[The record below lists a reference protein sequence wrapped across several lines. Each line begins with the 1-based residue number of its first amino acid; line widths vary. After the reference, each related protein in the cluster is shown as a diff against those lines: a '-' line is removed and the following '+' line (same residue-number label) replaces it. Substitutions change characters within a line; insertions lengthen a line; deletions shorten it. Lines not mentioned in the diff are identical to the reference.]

1 MNCDEIRKL
10 VDDYLDGALP
20 AEEAAR
26 VRAHLDA
33 CAECTAEL
41 AALQSLRTATNAL
54 PDEIEPDS
62 DLWQAIESSLDGAV
76 QDVESGQ
83 ARVIG
88 LHLRGR
94 KATWVVRTGLVAAA
108 AALVVVGA
116 REWRA
121 RSTHASGWEV
131 TRIAGAP
138 VIESRGVKENATLRE
153 GEWLRTDQES
163 SARVDVANIGRV
175 TVGPESAV
183 RLKGSSEKEH
193 RIELA
198 RGELEAFI
206 WAPPR
211 LFFVD
216 TPSGVAEDL
225 GCRYLLNVD
234 DDGNGALE
242 VTLGFVSFERDGRE
256 VIVPAG
262 ARCELRAG
270 KGPGTPYE
278 SEARAELKQALTR
291 LDLEGASAAV
301 VGDVLAASGEADG
314 VTLWHLIPRVDETER
329 ARVVDAL
336 AARVPLPDHTT
347 RAGVIALDA
356 RMLERWWDAMY
367 PSWSHWN

>member
-1 MNCDEIRKL
+1 MTCNDIRKL
-10 VDDYLDGALP
+10 LDDFVDGNLP

-26 VRAHLDA
+26 VRAHVDG
-33 CAECTAEL
+33 CAECARERVALESLRAAT
-41 AALQSLRTATNAL
+41 AALPNEID
-54 PDEIEPDS
+54 PDT
-62 DLWQAIESSLDGAV
+62 DLWQNIATEIASTKVTPMRRPSLW
-76 QDVESGQ
+76 
-83 ARVIG
+83 
-88 LHLRGR
+88 LRG
-94 KATWVVRTGLVAAA
+94 AMVAAA

-116 REWRA
+116 REWRM
-121 RSTHASGWEV
+121 RTHSTGWEV

-138 VIESRGVKENATLRE
+138 VIESRGVQENATLRQ
-153 GEWLRTDQES
+153 GEWLRTDENS

-183 RLKGSSEKEH
+183 RLKGSSDKEH

-198 RGELEAFI
+198 RGEMEAFI

-225 GCRYLLNVD
+225 GCRYNLAVD
-234 DDGNGALE
+234 EDGNGALD

-270 KGPGTPYE
+270 KGPGTPHE
-278 SEARAELKQALTR
+278 SGASRELQEA
-291 LDLEGASAAV
+291 LDRVDVEGATPENVTAV
-301 VGDVLAASGEADG
+301 LHASSSTDG
-314 VTLWHLIPRVDETER
+314 VTLWHLIPRVDENLRGE
-329 ARVVDAL
+329 VVDAL
-336 AARVPLPDHTT
+336 AARVPLPKETSRD
-347 RAGVIALDA
+347 GVIALDT

>member
-1 MNCDEIRKL
+1 MTCNDIRKL
-10 VDDYLDGALP
+10 LDDFVDSNLP

-26 VRAHLDA
+26 VRAHVDG
-33 CAECTAEL
+33 CAECAREL
-41 AALQSLRTATNAL
+41 AALESLRAATNAL
-54 PDEIEPDS
+54 PNEIEPDS
-62 DLWQAIESSLDGAV
+62 DLWQQIESSLNVVV
-76 QDVESGQ
+76 QEAESGR

-88 LHLRGR
+88 LSLRGR
-94 KATWVVRTGLVAAA
+94 KAVWVVRAGLVAAA
-108 AALVVVGA
+108 VALVVVGA
-116 REWRA
+116 REWRS
-121 RSTHASGWEV
+121 RSHDSGWEV

-138 VIESRGVKENATLRE
+138 VIESRGVHENATLRQ
-153 GEWLRTDQES
+153 GEWLRTDENS

-183 RLKGSSEKEH
+183 RLKGSSDKEH

-198 RGELEAFI
+198 RGEMEAFI

-225 GCRYLLNVD
+225 GCRYNLAVD
-234 DDGNGALE
+234 EDGNGALD

-270 KGPGTPYE
+270 TGPGTPHE
-278 SEARAELKQALTR
+278 SGASRELQEALGRV
-291 LDLEGASAAV
+291 DVEGATPENVTAV
-301 VGDVLAASGEADG
+301 LHASSNTDG
-314 VTLWHLIPRVDETER
+314 VTLWHLIPRVDQNLRGE
-329 ARVVDAL
+329 VVDAL
-336 AARVPLPDHTT
+336 AARVPLPKETS
-347 RAGVIALDA
+347 REGVIALDA

>member
-1 MNCDEIRKL
+1 MTCDEIRKL
-10 VDDYLDGALP
+10 LDDLVDGNLSAD
-20 AEEAAR
+20 EAAR
-26 VRAHLDA
+26 VRAHVDA
-33 CAECTAEL
+33 CRECKAEL
-41 AALQSLRTATNAL
+41 AALESLRVATNAL
-54 PDEIEPDS
+54 PNEIEPDG
-62 DLWQAIESSLDGAV
+62 DLWQEIESALDGVVRDA
-76 QDVESGQ
+76 ESGQ

-88 LHLRGR
+88 IHLRGR
-94 KATWVVRTGLVAAA
+94 KAAWVVRAGLVAAA
-108 AALVVVGA
+108 AVLVAVGV

-121 RSTHASGWEV
+121 RTHDSGWEV

-138 VIESRGVKENATLRE
+138 VIESRDVQENATLRE
-153 GEWLRTDQES
+153 GEWLRTDGES

-225 GCRYLLNVD
+225 GCRYNLIVD
-234 DDGNGALE
+234 DHGNGALE
-242 VTLGFVSFERDGRE
+242 VTLGFVSFERDGHE

-278 SEARAELKQALTR
+278 SAASAALKDALAR
-291 LDLEGASAAV
+291 LDLEGASQEIV
-301 VGDVLAASGEADG
+301 SDVLAASSNADG
-314 VTLWHLIPRVDETER
+314 VTLWHVIPRVDETQR

-336 AARVPLPDHTT
+336 AASVPLPDETT
-347 RAGVIALDA
+347 REGIIALDA
-356 RMLERWWDAMY
+356 HMLERWWDAMY

>member
-1 MNCDEIRKL
+1 MNCDENRKL
-10 VDDYLDGALP
+10 LDDYVDGALP
-20 AEEAAR
+20 AEESAR
-26 VRAHLDA
+26 VRAHVDT
-33 CAECTAEL
+33 CANCARDM
-41 AALQSLRTATNAL
+41 AALKSLRAVTAAL
-54 PDEIEPDS
+54 PSDIQPDT
-62 DLWQAIESSLDGAV
+62 DLWQNIEAEIAAPKVLPIRKSSLWLRAGLIAAAV
-76 QDVESGQ
+76 V
-83 ARVIG
+83 
-88 LHLRGR
+88 
-94 KATWVVRTGLVAAA
+94 LVA
-108 AALVVVGA
+108 VGA
-116 REWRA
+116 REWRS
-121 RSTHASGWEV
+121 RTHGSGWEV

-138 VIESRGVKENATLRE
+138 VIESRGVEENATLRE

-163 SARVDVANIGRV
+163 SARVDVANIGSV
-175 TVGPESAV
+175 TIGPESAV

-242 VTLGFVSFERDGRE
+242 VTLGFVSFERDGYE

-278 SEARAELKQALTR
+278 SEARAELKDALTR
-291 LDLEGASAAV
+291 LDLEGASAEIV
-301 VGDVLAASGEADG
+301 SNVLAASSNSDG
-314 VTLWHLIPRVDETER
+314 VTLWHLIPRVDETQR

-336 AARVPLPDHTT
+336 AAHVPLPDKTT
-347 RAGVIALDA
+347 RAGIISLDA
-356 RMLERWWDAMY
+356 SMLERWWDAMY